1 MQETIIKR
9 SLLFFRLNIIFVV
22 IITLFN
28 VKIGPFALRGYLWLF
43 FLFISILY
51 ILLNNKNS
59 FPFFF
64 WLPWLL
70 YISVYVAIDY
80 SFEGLQVT
88 LQYIAPVAAGMAASG
103 MRYNEKT
110 IVRIGND
117 FKWFAFF
124 IFVYSMLYP
133 LITRGIIIWSG
144 ASRTLVMTSCILGSL
159 FLSYFFYTK
168 QKKYLFFYAL
178 MPLIS
183 ILGGARMGI
192 LSNLIIFP
200 LHFSKI
206 NFYKRILWILIALI
220 LGIVIFY
227 SKPIQRLMFFS
238 GSGTLSDLRFDNEN
252 FQTSGRDFLYAVL
265 DKNIAENP
273 ILGNGPR
280 SDLFALRAAG
290 LYIAEAHNDYRAV
303 THNYGYVGL
312 GLLLLSIAFQFF
324 HFYRQKI
331 KQTLIK
337 LYYYAALTSFIPFLT
352 FMYSD
357 NILKYTIYFGTIHF
371 SIMGMVYSYT
381 KNYKNVS
388 VSSHTVV

>member
-144 ASRTLVMTSCILGSL
+144 ASRTLVMTTCILGSL
-159 FLSYFFYTK
+159 FLSYFFFTK
-168 QKKYLFFYAL
+168 QKKYLFLYAL

-206 NFYKRILWILIALI
+206 KFYCK
-220 LGIVIFY
+220 
-227 SKPIQRLMFFS
+227 
-238 GSGTLSDLRFDNEN
+238 
-252 FQTSGRDFLYAVL
+252 
-265 DKNIAENP
+265 
-273 ILGNGPR
+273 
-280 SDLFALRAAG
+280 
-290 LYIAEAHNDYRAV
+290 
-303 THNYGYVGL
+303 
-312 GLLLLSIAFQFF
+312 
-324 HFYRQKI
+324 
-331 KQTLIK
+331 
-337 LYYYAALTSFIPFLT
+337 
-352 FMYSD
+352 
-357 NILKYTIYFGTIHF
+357 
-371 SIMGMVYSYT
+371 
-381 KNYKNVS
+381 
-388 VSSHTVV
+388 